1 MATNK
6 LFEKSE
12 FLQKNDLVSRVRVN
26 REYLISKHTAD
37 DLNTYMSFT
46 PFATF
51 NDLFAPEYNE
61 KGEEVTPDSK
71 GSGTLGVRS
80 LFNRAGA
87 VILGSKD
94 IKKMGEVATA
104 KTSPWRISN
113 NVPLMDNRVSR
124 EAIKEDSGCSVK
136 ELVKASEDGVL
147 GCETYAFSDFMY
159 CKYLG
164 RVPNNYL
171 ITLRRFPYPVDDFI
185 SAVGTR
191 DMRKNP
197 EFATQNADS
206 IGCMVTWLGTPGNE
220 MSNVLKY
227 TVSMPFK
234 TSNAQLQDNEIN
246 ADAGGGPAN
255 AISALFDS
263 KYREQYMA
271 GQAGT
276 VVNEYIKGIFPMVD
290 ATPPYHA
297 SQWNKF
303 RDDRSKA
310 YGPVDVIKE
319 TYMRSEEGLKF
330 DQDISIVFD
339 YELRSYNGI
348 NGRQAMLDLLANILN
363 VTYSTGTFWGGGYRG
378 GGAHQNNVFANMK
391 VFKAKG
397 GFTDFVEAFAE
408 DLSDMGSKAKSS
420 IESNGGILETI
431 KKIGNSLGGMLAAG
445 FLNKMGRPQKQQLY
459 SLLSP
464 APIGFWH
471 LTIGNPHHPIMSM
484 GNMIL
489 KSAQIEHCGPL
500 GLDDFP
506 TGLKVTCTL
515 TRGKPRDIRDIEKLY
530 MKGNDRIYSPMGPK
544 IFDMYKNAK
553 EYKSGDKSR
562 PLVGNAS
569 STVTAGGQTETI
581 SNLGELKHV
590 IQKYFGHVDTQSIMV
605 SSMEQEMGAG
615 KKQKKGTAGGDSTK
629 QGNESAWV

>member
-6 LFEKSE
+6 LFEKGE
-12 FLQKNDLVSRVRVN
+12 FLQKNDLVSRVRIN

-37 DLNTYMSFT
+37 ELNTYMSFT

-51 NDLFAPEYNE
+51 NDLFAPEYDENGVE
-61 KGEEVTPDSK
+61 ITPDSK

-80 LFNRAGA
+80 IFNRAGA
-87 VILGSKD
+87 VVLGSKD
-94 IKKMGEVATA
+94 VKKMGEVATA

-136 ELVKASEDGVL
+136 ELVKASEDGIL
-147 GCETYAFSDFMY
+147 GRETYAFSDFMY
-159 CKYLG
+159 CRYLG

-191 DMRKNP
+191 DMRSNP
-197 EFATQNADS
+197 DYATRNADS
-206 IGCMVTWLGTPGNE
+206 IGCMVTWIGTPGNE
-220 MSNVLKY
+220 MSNILKY
-227 TVSMPFK
+227 NVSMPFK
-234 TSNAQLQDNEIN
+234 TANAQLQDSEIN
-246 ADAGGGPAN
+246 ADSSQSPAN
-255 AISALFDS
+255 AISAMFDS

-276 VVNEYIKGIFPMVD
+276 AVNGYISKVFPLAGGD
-290 ATPPYHA
+290 PPYPA
-297 SQWNKF
+297 STWNRF
-303 RDDRSKA
+303 RDSSKA

-319 TYMRSEEGLKF
+319 TYMRSEDGLKF

-391 VFKAKG
+391 IFKAKG

-408 DLSDMGSKAKSS
+408 DLSDLGSRAKFS

-431 KKIGNSLGGMLAAG
+431 KKIGNTLGGMLAAG
-445 FLNKMGRPQKQQLY
+445 FLNKMGRPQKQQLN

-471 LTIGNPHHPIMSM
+471 LTIGNPHHPIMSI

-489 KSAQIEHCGPL
+489 KSAQIEHYGPL

-553 EYKSGDKSR
+553 EYKSGNKSR
-562 PLVGNAS
+562 PLVGDPS
-569 STVTAGGQTETI
+569 STVTAGGQIETI
-581 SNLGELKHV
+581 SDLGELKYV
-590 IQKYFGHVDTQSIMV
+590 IQKYFGHIDTQSIMV
-605 SSMEQEMGAG
+605 ASMEQEMGAG
-615 KKQKKGTAGGDSTK
+615 KKQKKGTAGGDSRLQMNK
-629 QGNESAWV
+629 

>member
-12 FLQKNDLVSRVRVN
+12 FLPKNDLVSKVRVN
-26 REYLISKHTAD
+26 REYLISKSIASD
-37 DLNTYMSFT
+37 FNTYMSFT

-51 NDLFAPEYNE
+51 NDLFESTYDE
-61 KGEEVTPDSK
+61 KGQEITPDSE

-94 IKKMGEVATA
+94 VKEVGQVATA
-104 KTSPWRISN
+104 LASPWRISN
-113 NVPLMDNRVSR
+113 NVPLMDNRDTRV
-124 EAIKEDSGCSVK
+124 AIRDDSKCTVRD
-136 ELVKASEDGVL
+136 LVKASEDGIL
-147 GCETYAFSDFMY
+147 GRETYAFSDFMY

-164 RVPNNYL
+164 RIPNNYL

-185 SAVGTR
+185 SAVGTKN
-191 DMRKNP
+191 MRNNP
-197 EFATQNADS
+197 AFATMNADS

-220 MSNVLKY
+220 MPNILKY
-227 TVSMPFK
+227 SVSMPFK
-234 TSNAQLQDNEIN
+234 NQTARLQDDSTS
-246 ADAGGGPAN
+246 ADASDSPAN
-255 AISALFDS
+255 AVASLFDS
-263 KYREQYMA
+263 KYREQYTQ

-276 VVNEYIKGIFPMVD
+276 AVNKYIKGLFPLSGGN
-290 ATPPYHA
+290 PPYPA
-297 SQWNKF
+297 STYLSHK
-303 RDDRSKA
+303 DDAKV

-319 TYMRSEEGLKF
+319 TYTRSDEGIKF
-330 DQDISIVFD
+330 EQDITLTFD

-363 VTYSTGTFWGGGYRG
+363 VVYTTGTFWGGGYRG
-378 GGAHQNNVFANMK
+378 TGAHQNNIFANMN

-408 DLSDMGSKAKSS
+408 DLSDIGGRAKQS
-420 IESNGGILETI
+420 IQSNGGLLETL
-431 KKIGNSLGGMLAAG
+431 KKIGNTLGGMLVAG
-445 FLNKMGRPQKQQLY
+445 FLNNMGRPQKAMLN
-459 SLLSP
+459 SILSP

-489 KSAQIEHCGPL
+489 KSAQIEHYGPL

-515 TRGKPRDIRDIEKLY
+515 TRGKSRDIRDIEKLY

-553 EYKSGDKSR
+553 EYKSGNKSM

-569 STVTAGGQTETI
+569 TTVSAGGQTETI
-581 SNLGELKHV
+581 SDLGELKPV
-590 IQKYFGHVDTQSIMV
+590 LQKYFGHVDTQSIMV
-605 SSMEQEMGAG
+605 ASMEQEMGAG
-615 KKQKKGTAGGDSTK
+615 KKRKKGTAGGDSSE
-629 QGNESAWV
+629 QGNK

>member
-6 LFEKSE
+6 LFEKSD
-12 FLQKNDLVSRVRVN
+12 FLAKNDLVSKVRIN
-26 REYLISKHTAD
+26 REYLISKSVAS

-51 NDLFAPEYNE
+51 NDLFASKYDSSGNE
-61 KGEEVTPDSK
+61 ITPDSE
-71 GSGTLGVRS
+71 GSGALGVRS

-87 VILGSKD
+87 VIIGSKD
-94 IKKMGEVATA
+94 LTKAGDIANA
-104 KTSPWRISN
+104 KASPWRISN
-113 NVPLMDNRVSR
+113 NVPLMDNRITR
-124 EAIKEDSGCSVK
+124 ATIKEESKCTVRD
-136 ELVKASEDGVL
+136 LVRASEDGEL
-147 GCETYAFSDFMY
+147 GRETYAFSDFMY

-164 RVPNNYL
+164 RIPNNYL

-191 DMRKNP
+191 DQRQSGKYTSM
-197 EFATQNADS
+197 NADS
-206 IGCMVTWLGTPGNE
+206 IGCMVTWIGTPGNE
-220 MSNVLKY
+220 MSNILKY

-234 TSNAQLQDNEIN
+234 PQTAELQDDSTS
-246 ADAGGGPAN
+246 ADAGGGHAN
-255 AISALFDS
+255 TIAAMFDS

-276 VVNEYIKGIFPMVD
+276 AVNGYIKGMFPMSGGD
-290 ATPPYHA
+290 PPYPA
-297 SQWNKF
+297 STYLQFK
-303 RDDRSKA
+303 DSTKV

-319 TYMRSEEGLKF
+319 TYTRSNEGIKF
-330 DQDISIVFD
+330 DQDITLTFD
-339 YELRSYNGI
+339 YELRAYNGI

-363 VTYSTGTFWGGGYRG
+363 VVYTTGTFWGGGYRST
-378 GGAHQNNVFANMK
+378 GAHQNNIFANMN
-391 VFKAKG
+391 VFKARG
-397 GFTDFVEAFAE
+397 GFTDFVEAFAQ
-408 DLSDMGSKAKSS
+408 DLSDMGKRAKGS
-420 IESNGGILETI
+420 IESNGGLLETI
-431 KKIGNSLGGMLAAG
+431 KKIGNSLGGMLVAG
-445 FLNKMGRPQKQQLY
+445 FLNNMGRPQKQQLN

-489 KSAQIEHCGPL
+489 KSAQIEHYGPL

-515 TRGKPRDIRDIEKLY
+515 SRGKARDIRDIEKLY

-553 EYKSGDKSR
+553 EYKSNDRQR
-562 PLVGNAS
+562 PLVGDAS
-569 STVTAGGQTETI
+569 TTVMAGGSTETI
-581 SNLGELKHV
+581 SDLSGMKQVL
-590 IQKYFGHVDTQSIMV
+590 QKYFGHIDTQSIMV
-605 SSMEQEMGAG
+605 ASMEQEMGAG
-615 KKQKKGTAGGDSTK
+615 RKQKKGTAGGDSSE
-629 QGNESAWV
+629 QGNK

>member
-51 NDLFAPEYNE
+51 NDLFAPEYDAN
-61 KGEEVTPDSK
+61 GEEVTPDSK

-87 VILGSKD
+87 VILGSRD
-94 IKKMGEVATA
+94 VKKMGEVATA

-113 NVPLMDNRVSR
+113 NVPLMDNRASR

-147 GCETYAFSDFMY
+147 GRETYAFSDFMY

-191 DMRKNP
+191 DMRKKP

-234 TSNAQLQDNEIN
+234 TANAQLQDNKID

-276 VVNEYIKGIFPMVD
+276 VVNKYIGGIFPNAAGD
-290 ATPPYHA
+290 PPYPA
-297 SQWNKF
+297 SQWNSF
-303 RDDRSKA
+303 RDSSKV

-348 NGRQAMLDLLANILN
+348 NGRQAMLDLLANVLN

-391 VFKAKG
+391 VFKTKG

-408 DLSDMGSKAKSS
+408 DLSNLGQKAKSS

-445 FLNKMGRPQKQQLY
+445 FLNKMGRPQKQQLN

-489 KSAQIEHCGPL
+489 KSAQIEHYGPL

-605 SSMEQEMGAG
+605 ASMEQEMGAG

-629 QGNESAWV
+629 QGNKSAWV